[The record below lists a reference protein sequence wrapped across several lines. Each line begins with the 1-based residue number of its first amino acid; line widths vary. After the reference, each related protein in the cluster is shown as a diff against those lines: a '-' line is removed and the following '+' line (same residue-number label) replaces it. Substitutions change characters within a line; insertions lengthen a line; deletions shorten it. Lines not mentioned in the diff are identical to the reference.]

1 MRGFLRGWY
10 QDCGKQRLYVLR
22 FEDMM
27 ARPAEC
33 MAHLYAWLGLA
44 PFPID
49 PGKLRVGLRESDS
62 HYRMKYTHR
71 QFSSIR
77 APQQHAIPP
86 RIQQYIE
93 NACGWFC
100 DMYYP
105 AKT

>member
-1 MRGFLRGWY
+1 MLPGVRVR
-10 QDCGKQRLYVLR
+10 
-22 FEDMM
+22 
-27 ARPAEC
+27 
-33 MAHLYAWLGLA
+33 A
-44 PFPID
+44 PFGRRREIGICVGLSAKSNLD

-71 QFSSIR
+71 QFSCIR

-93 NACGWFC
+93 NACGWFY